1 MIVVF
6 LGYLDKAISE
16 TTLLNIYLT
25 MECETCSSPLL
36 FQVSPFGFRQFGV
49 GDKPWT
55 LVVMMR

>member
-6 LGYLDKAISE
+6 LGFLDKAISE

-55 LVVMMR
+55 L